1 MNGEA
6 SEACAVGLG
15 VACQRVPAGRQVRS
29 VVAADRG
36 DGVGVEVLWPSGSR
50 LGDGN
55 TLQVPQSW
63 GRVSH
68 IDSESTEPRDA
79 GFKSMRFAG
88 RSPQDRAGVC

>member
-36 DGVGVEVLWPSGSR
+36 DGAAQDWVMGTRCKFLKAGGGCPTLTVSQLSPGMLVLK
-50 LGDGN
+50 
-55 TLQVPQSW
+55 V
-63 GRVSH
+63 
-68 IDSESTEPRDA
+68 
-79 GFKSMRFAG
+79 
-88 RSPQDRAGVC
+88 